1 MKLLKCPQKPTGML
15 HASNAVRNASDF
27 KSRGDAFDF
36 FKEWTTNQFHVVQL
50 IQQVL
55 PEKYWNAF
63 WKRWYV
69 WRNDLERDVVVR

>member
-36 FKEWTTNQFHVVQL
+36 FKE
-50 IQQVL
+50 
-55 PEKYWNAF
+55 
-63 WKRWYV
+63 
-69 WRNDLERDVVVR
+69 